1 MNPTSLAFRNTCSA
15 SFFHP
20 NPKSTPADSRVGGA
34 PCREALSR
42 LSEEFSD
49 SPHLLTGLGITLEN
63 NVENDTSSPK
73 EEISRI
79 KAFNIEKVRFTT
91 LKTMESIVENH
102 NHAMMNCI
110 QSLKNFE
117 TEHAKL
123 DEYAHALAQYVQI
136 KYDNFEKISPIKVEN
151 CSGEE
156 AYKAKKSEIK
166 KSIDEF
172 NLFIK
177 NLNEKIEKD
186 ATPIRPVAGSYTYI
200 LEALLG
206 FTFAIGNMVPKLDP
220 TIFLAYTII
229 SVIIGIFLFIARMH
243 LSIKVFI
250 FEKREGATPLPSI
263 GVKRI
268 KRCIPNAKDYNN
280 LTEENLVDQHYKFQE
295 EYLNLLTLLHQKNM
309 DVEEETK
316 GLKLK
321 LGSVH
326 DTQNKL
332 LEMFDRFTKDMS
344 NYIELTSGDNLA
356 SSSSSPI
363 STRASTPLPESIHR
377 RTRNLSIDSG
387 FFSSALPSPAMEA
400 NKNFLEHA
408 YPNNIMPLPEKKQSL
423 RRVPSSGIA
432 PAHLL
437 NN

>member
-1 MNPTSLAFRNTCSA
+1 MNPASLALRNTCSA
-15 SFFHP
+15 SLFHS
-20 NPKSTPADSRVGGA
+20 NPKTTPADSRIGSA

-42 LSEEFSD
+42 LSEELSD
-49 SPHLLTGLGITLEN
+49 SPHLLIGLGITLEN
-63 NVENDTSSPK
+63 NAENDTSSPK
-73 EEISRI
+73 EEAGKR
-79 KAFNIEKVRFTT
+79 KVFNIEKVRFTT
-91 LKTMESIVENH
+91 LKTMESIVEN
-102 NHAMMNCI
+102 NKNAMMNCI

-117 TEHAKL
+117 TENTKL
-123 DEYAHALAQYVQI
+123 DAYAHALAKYIQI
-136 KYDNFEKISPIKVEN
+136 KYDNFEKISPINVEN
-151 CSGEE
+151 CSEE
-156 AYKAKKSEIK
+156 YAYKAKKSEIK

-172 NLFIK
+172 NVFIK

-206 FTFAIGNMVPKLDP
+206 FTFAIGNMIPKLDP

-263 GVKRI
+263 GVKKI
-268 KRCIPNAKDYNN
+268 KRCIPNAKNYNN
-280 LTEENLVDQHYKFQE
+280 LTEEELLDQYYKIQE
-295 EYLNLLTLLHQKNM
+295 ENLNLLTLMHKKNM
-309 DVEEETK
+309 DMEEETK
-316 GLKLK
+316 KLKLK

-344 NYIELTSGDNLA
+344 NYIELTSGDNVI
-356 SSSSSPI
+356 SSSSSPM
-363 STRASTPLPESIHR
+363 SSRASTPLPGPIHR
-377 RTRNLSIDSG
+377 RTRNPSIDSG

-400 NKNFLEHA
+400 NKNFLGPA

-423 RRVPSSGIA
+423 RVPSSGIA
-432 PAHLL
+432 PAQIGGSL
-437 NN
+437 